1 MYMDNLYLALKIPVP
16 FLKEEFNRKKYSYS
30 RHQQLDRQDIS
41 DEYYNWLQSLNLK
54 LVHAETFY
62 SIPYQ
67 YYATHKD
74 THDLTDYPK
83 INWVFGNSISTMN
96 WYKILVDNKI
106 TLEKTGIDTDYVGY
120 KSKDLEL
127 IHSAELPSPSLV
139 QAGTVHNVTIKKDFR
154 WSIST
159 VYTYNDKF
167 LMYDEMS
174 KILKPFIV

>member
-1 MYMDNLYLALKIPVP
+1 MDNLYQALRIPVP
-16 FLKEEFNRKKYSYS
+16 FLKEEFNREKYSCS

-54 LVHAETFY
+54 LLHAETFY
-62 SIPYQ
+62 SIPDQHY
-67 YYATHKD
+67 TIHKD
-74 THDLTDYPK
+74 THDLTDFPK

-96 WYKILVDNKI
+96 WYKILVDNK
-106 TLEKTGIDTDYVGY
+106 LDVGKTGIDTGYVGH
-120 KSKDLEL
+120 KSEDVEL
-127 IHSAELPSPSLV
+127 IHSVELPSPSLV
-139 QAGTVHNVTIKKDFR
+139 QAGTVHNVTTKKDFR

-167 LMYDEMS
+167 LIYDEMI

>member
-1 MYMDNLYLALKIPVP
+1 MDNLYQALRIPVP
-16 FLKEEFNRKKYSYS
+16 FLKEEFNREKYSCS

-54 LVHAETFY
+54 LLHAETFY
-62 SIPYQ
+62 SIPDQHY
-67 YYATHKD
+67 TIHKD
-74 THDLTDYPK
+74 THDLTDFPK

-96 WYKILVDNKI
+96 WYKILVDNK
-106 TLEKTGIDTDYVGY
+106 LDVGKTGIDTGYVGY
-120 KSKDLEL
+120 KSEDVEL
-127 IHSAELPSPSLV
+127 IHSVELPSPSLV
-139 QAGTVHNVTIKKDFR
+139 QAGTVHNVTTKKDFR

-167 LMYDEMS
+167 LIYDEMI